1 MKKLLLKERFQQLA
15 GIKPLYELN
24 EQQEQQLQV
33 TAADGTVAIIP
44 DPRDIGDFLTGKG
57 IIYGET
63 QDGGVIELHIDSA
76 LDYQYI
82 TNGDI
87 GNDEIRTTLQD
98 LTFDVLTQ
106 TFPKEY
112 SGEYSKGVTMPNLDD
127 SQMSISSES
136 HLEDY
141 KNKIERRFGNV
152 DIVLKPN
159 TKNWFDK
166 IFIDNEKFN
175 QERDNMIKGKM
186 SAMQRD
192 DERGWST
199 D

>member
-1 MKKLLLKERFQQLA
+1 
-15 GIKPLYELN
+15 
-24 EQQEQQLQV
+24 
-33 TAADGTVAIIP
+33 
-44 DPRDIGDFLTGKG
+44 
-57 IIYGET
+57 
-63 QDGGVIELHIDSA
+63 
-76 LDYQYI
+76 
-82 TNGDI
+82 
-87 GNDEIRTTLQD
+87 
-98 LTFDVLTQ
+98 
-106 TFPKEY
+106 
-112 SGEYSKGVTMPNLDD
+112 MPNLDD

-141 KNKIERRFGNV
+141 KSKIERRFGNV

-192 DERGWST
+192 DESGWST
-199 D
+199 V